1 MKIYSNTN
9 DYAIY
14 TLRYYEDKY
23 FISLFAHFKHKAKIY
38 NHQAYTQ
45 IIIKNFLFF
54 FFIEYKNE
62 WKENKFWRQKNRKK
76 WLLQKKKYIFNIDDI
91 DDNKILVS
99 KTEPY
104 GKYHSL
110 KHFTGNNDNDVVRP
124 LCLKLSKMTGY
135 INKFKENKSKKNKSK
150 KNKFKENITMS
161 LRVNDEQLF

>member
-23 FISLFAHFKHKAKIY
+23 FISLFVHFKHKGKIY

-45 IIIKNFLFF
+45 IIIKIFF
-54 FFIEYKNE
+54 SSQSIRTSGKKIDFDDKKVEKSDFYK
-62 WKENKFWRQKNRKK
+62 KNKN
-76 WLLQKKKYIFNIDDI
+76 IFNIDDI

>member
-1 MKIYSNTN
+1 MSGKKINF
-9 DYAIY
+9 D
-14 TLRYYEDKY
+14 DK
-23 FISLFAHFKHKAKIY
+23 KIEKSDFY
-38 NHQAYTQ
+38 K
-45 IIIKNFLFF
+45 KN
-54 FFIEYKNE
+54 KN
-62 WKENKFWRQKNRKK
+62 
-76 WLLQKKKYIFNIDDI
+76 IFNIDDI